1 MEKRFALFLVLSAL
15 VFLSWLQLLNYLH
28 PPKPAAQPPA
38 GVAQGGAD
46 PAKSKSAPAKKSP
59 DGATAKLDKP
69 AAKAEASSKAETNP
83 PAAAAQAEAAK
94 ESAATAAA
102 ATPVAVPKQWVTLGS
117 MAPDS
122 PYRLMVT
129 LSNQGAAV
137 ERIEMVQR
145 TDRGRLRFQ
154 DLEHSSGYLGY
165 LALEDIDGGKGCR
178 VNVVGPGTPAAAAKP
193 QNPAAGPGLRPGDV
207 IRRIDSTTV
216 RDAIDLEHY
225 LSGTKPG
232 QAVQLAVLRSSE
244 GGRPKEEL
252 LTATLTVA
260 PLSIVRQD
268 SQNESAAP
276 GGAATGSFL
285 LTLESIGEVSIPR
298 GAEEIDP
305 NKLPSPRSSSW
316 EVRQLTAD
324 PRGPAVEFSFTLSA
338 AHLKAIGAEGALE
351 LVKRYRLAKTPAN
364 ELANAAFPSYDLQ
377 LEVEIRNR
385 GAAPQQ
391 VAYRLDGPNGLP
403 LEGWWYLTKI
413 HPKMFAAAGT
423 RDVLWNTPT
432 TGHGLIGATQ
442 IYSEATTAEE
452 KNQPVNIPL
461 FADPQPQPLDY
472 VGVDTQYFSVVL
484 KPLGDEAAPPLFK
497 QALAVPVGDIH
508 DVDKKLSKTLNV
520 SCRLISQTHEIPA
533 GEAWVNRYTIFAGP
547 KQPALLTAYQ
557 LERCIEYGWFRGIAR
572 FLAWILH
579 VFESLPG
586 VNYGLAII
594 LLTVLVRS
602 GMIPLS
608 RKAARNAQ
616 MMQELAPEMKKIAEK
631 YKDDMQKRAAAQS
644 ELFKKHNYRPLGG
657 CLLMFIQLPIFI
669 GLYRALS
676 VDVELRQ
683 APLIPGLS
691 WCSNLAG
698 PDMLWYWK
706 DHLPA
711 FLAGENGWL
720 GPYFNVL
727 PLVTIVLFLW
737 QQKMFMPPATDE
749 QTRMQQSMMKYMM
762 VFMGL
767 LFFRVPSGLCVYF
780 IASSLWSIAERK
792 LLPPIGSQLNKP
804 EEPTTPLWQRVA
816 AKFNPALDPAKTKP
830 GRRPRRK

>member
-1 MEKRFALFLVLSAL
+1 VEKRFALFLVLSAL
-15 VFLSWLQLLNYLH
+15 VFLSWLQLLSYLH
-28 PPKPAAQPPA
+28 PRQPGDQPPA
-38 GVAQGGAD
+38 DVAQGAAD
-46 PAKSKSAPAKKSP
+46 PAKPKAEPAKQGP
-59 DGATAKLDKP
+59 DKAAKLDKP
-69 AAKAEASSKAETNP
+69 PVKAEAE
-83 PAAAAQAEAAK
+83 PAVEAAK
-94 ESAATAAA
+94 PEAAKPDAAKPDAAQDAATAAA
-102 ATPVAVPKQWVTLGS
+102 PSVPVPDQWVTLGS

-129 LSNQGAAV
+129 LSNTGAAV

-145 TDRGRLRFQ
+145 TDQGRLRFQ
-154 DLEHSSGYLGY
+154 DLEHNYGYLGY
-165 LALEDIDGGKGCR
+165 LALEDLDGGKGCR
-178 VNVVGPGTPAAAAKP
+178 VNVVGPGTPAAAAKA
-193 QNPAAGPGLRPGDV
+193 QNSAAGSGLRPGDV
-207 IRRIDSTTV
+207 VRRIDSTTV

-225 LSGTKPG
+225 LTGTKPG
-232 QAVQLAVLRSSE
+232 QDVQLAVLRPSE
-244 GGRPKEEL
+244 GGQPKEEL

-260 PLSIVRQD
+260 PLSIIRQD
-268 SQNESAAP
+268 GQHEP
-276 GGAATGSFL
+276 TLGGATTGSFL
-285 LTLESIGEVSIPR
+285 MTLESIGETSIPR

-305 NKLPSPRSSSW
+305 NKLPSLRSSNW
-316 EVRQLTAD
+316 EVRTLAD
-324 PRGPAVEFSFTLSA
+324 DPQGPAVEFSFVLSEA
-338 AHLKAIGAEGALE
+338 QLKAIGAEGALE
-351 LVKRYRLAKTPAN
+351 LVKRYRLAKTPAD
-364 ELANAAFPSYDLQ
+364 ELANSAFPSYDLQ

-432 TGHGLIGATQ
+432 TGHGLIGATK
-442 IYSEATTAEE
+442 IYSEAVTAEE

-472 VGVDTQYFSVVL
+472 VGVDTQYFSVIL
-484 KPLGDEAAPPLFK
+484 KPLGDEAAPSLFK

-520 SCRLISQTHEIPA
+520 SCRLISQTHVLAP
-533 GEAWVNRYTIFAGP
+533 GEALVQRYTVFAGP
-547 KQPALLTAYQ
+547 KQPSLLMAYQ
-557 LERCIEYGWFRGIAR
+557 LERCIEYGWFREIAR

-616 MMQELAPEMKKIAEK
+616 MMQELAPEMKRIAEK

-683 APLIPGLS
+683 APLIPGLH

-698 PDMLWYWK
+698 PDMAWYWK
-706 DHLPA
+706 PYLPA

-720 GPYFNVL
+720 GPYLNIL
-727 PLVTIVLFLW
+727 PIITIVLFLW

-762 VFMGL
+762 LFMGL

-792 LLPPIGSQLNKP
+792 LLPPVGTQLGKP
-804 EEPTTPLWQRVA
+804 AEPATPLWQRLA
-816 AKFNPALDPAKTKP
+816 AKINPDLDPAKSKP
-830 GRRPRRK
+830 NRRQRRK